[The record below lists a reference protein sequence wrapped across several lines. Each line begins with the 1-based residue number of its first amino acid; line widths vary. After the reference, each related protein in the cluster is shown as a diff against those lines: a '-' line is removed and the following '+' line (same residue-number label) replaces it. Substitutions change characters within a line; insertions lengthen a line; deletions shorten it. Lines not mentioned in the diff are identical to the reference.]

1 MLINKLKELIQEDP
15 LREEIDLS
23 NQAITMLD
31 NNSVD
36 LLSRFQNLKFLNLS
50 DNYLQKLPKNMDLL
64 KKLEML
70 DLNGNPFQEI
80 ELAVDSIK
88 QIGPT
93 LVNVNIN
100 LFEEDQ
106 VDFLLRNLEWLKVLN
121 GLKVE
126 RDALFNEI
134 DEEDEEYDSE
144 GNSQ

>member
-1 MLINKLKELIQEDP
+1 
-15 LREEIDLS
+15 
-23 NQAITMLD
+23 
-31 NNSVD
+31 
-36 LLSRFQNLKFLNLS
+36 
-50 DNYLQKLPKNMDLL
+50 MDLL

-88 QIGPT
+88 QVGPS

-106 VDFLLRNLEWLKVLN
+106 VDFLLRNLQWLKVLN

-134 DEEDEEYDSE
+134 DEEDEEYYSE
-144 GNSQ
+144 DNSQNRGS